1 MKTIYSLILW
11 PLAGLSFLIFISV
24 YLILLLFIPGPKLHP
39 IVKMGSRLMMLCGG
53 QWLTIKGKAPLKTGQ
68 PYLYL
73 FNHES
78 MFDHFMLA
86 GAVNHYISAVGKASQ
101 FSWPI
106 WGYLVK
112 RYGAIPLQRSNLSN
126 AIQSLNL
133 AEEAIKKGVS
143 FIISPEGT
151 RTLSGKMNP
160 FKKGPFHVAKN
171 TGVTIIPTGILG
183 AFDAKRKFDWRL
195 HPGLL
200 TVHFGKPIYF
210 DEYKN
215 MSIEELS
222 EMVQKKIKQLLINKE
237 HKL

>member
-1 MKTIYSLILW
+1 
-11 PLAGLSFLIFISV
+11 
-24 YLILLLFIPGPKLHP
+24 
-39 IVKMGSRLMMLCGG
+39 MMLCGG
-53 QWLTIKGKAPLKTGQ
+53 QRLKVKGLAPPKSGE

-112 RYGAIPLQRSNLSN
+112 RYGAIPIQRSNLSN

-151 RTLSGKMNP
+151 RTLSGEMSP

-171 TGVTIIPTGILG
+171 TGVTIVPTGILG
-183 AFDAKRKFDWRL
+183 AFGAKKKYDWRL
-195 HPGLL
+195 HPGTLI
-200 TVHFGKPIYF
+200 VHFGDPIYS
-210 DEYKN
+210 DEYIN
-215 MSIEELS
+215 MTVEDLRE
-222 EMVQKKIKQLLINKE
+222 VVRNKIKQLIS
-237 HKL
+237 